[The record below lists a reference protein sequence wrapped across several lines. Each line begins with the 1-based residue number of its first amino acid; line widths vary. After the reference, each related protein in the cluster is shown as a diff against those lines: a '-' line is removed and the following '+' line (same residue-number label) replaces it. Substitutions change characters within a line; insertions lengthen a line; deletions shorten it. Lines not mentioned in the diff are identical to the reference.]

1 MLQKT
6 KYQNKIIIYALYL
19 NKLNFSRTKELNQ
32 YYIFYSFKENQKEER
47 PTFYIDNKE

>member
-32 YYIFYSFKENQKEER
+32 YYIFHSFKENQKEER